1 MSHKKVGLAL
11 GSGGPRGF
19 ALVGVIRTLV
29 KHEIPIDFIAGTSAG
44 AIIGGAYAVRKELSD
59 LEKLAENFPVRD
71 FVTALLEVRLSK
83 GILSGT
89 KFLSMLKSMFGD
101 VRVEDTITPFAAV
114 ATDQKTGESVVLRHG
129 LLADALRASSSI
141 PVMFAPHKQGK
152 QELLDGGINQQVPA
166 DIVREMGA
174 DIVVAV
180 NLSENITAMH
190 TSNPISNMQR
200 YFMLMM
206 RALARENVKNADIV
220 IAPKVTSTNWVNNV
234 KLREEL
240 IAEGERA
247 TIEAIPKIE
256 KLLKRKFLGLELP
269 H

>member
-29 KHEIPIDFIAGTSAG
+29 KHKIPIDFIAGTSAG
-44 AIIGGAYAVRKELSD
+44 AIIGGAYAVRKDLAD

-71 FVTALLEVRLSK
+71 FVSTLLEVRLSK
-83 GILSGT
+83 GILKGT
-89 KFLSMLKSMFGD
+89 RFLTLLQSLIGN
-101 VRVEDTITPFAAV
+101 VRIEETKIPFAAV
-114 ATDQKTGESVVLRHG
+114 ATDQETGETVVLKHG
-129 LLADALRASSSI
+129 LLADAMRASSSI
-141 PVMFAPHKQGK
+141 PIMFAPHMQGK
-152 QELLDGGINQQVPA
+152 QELLDGGVNQQVPA

-174 DIVVAV
+174 KIVIAV
-180 NLSENITAMH
+180 NLSENIT
-190 TSNPISNMQR
+190 TLRTRNPLTNMQR

-220 IAPKVTSTNWVNNV
+220 ISPRVTSTSWMDNV
-234 KLREEL
+234 RLREEL
-240 IAEGERA
+240 IEEGERA
-247 TIEAIPKIE
+247 TEAVIPVIK
-256 KLLKRKFLGLELP
+256 KLIGREFLGIKLP